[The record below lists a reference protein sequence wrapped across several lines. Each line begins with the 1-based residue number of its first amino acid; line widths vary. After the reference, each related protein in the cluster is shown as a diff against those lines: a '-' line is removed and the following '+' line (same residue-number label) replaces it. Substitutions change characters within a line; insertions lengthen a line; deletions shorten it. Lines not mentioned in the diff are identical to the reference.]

1 MVTRPVWFPQNEWMT
16 KSLCVLLMRA
26 VCYYTKWSDV
36 LFSTNCVE
44 KHTDLHWR
52 YSRHIYRPNWTI
64 IETWGW
70 FGNVLE
76 TTRNFKLMSGLIW
89 NNFMLTHSLTTCI
102 FSLIYTVYDFL
113 VKKKYFDISLKYILR
128 ITCFFEQVTWFQ

>member
-1 MVTRPVWFPQNEWMT
+1 MHSIQIQLECFEGYIKKYYKSCKLLFIHISSFLVIDRNKRMVTRPVWFPQNEWMT

-52 YSRHIYRPNWTI
+52 YSRHIYRPNYHRDLRMIWQRP
-64 IETWGW
+64 
-70 FGNVLE
+70 GNNPQL
-76 TTRNFKLMSGLIW
+76 
-89 NNFMLTHSLTTCI
+89 
-102 FSLIYTVYDFL
+102 
-113 VKKKYFDISLKYILR
+113 
-128 ITCFFEQVTWFQ
+128 QVNEWVNME